1 MPIVKKIKTEV
12 GILGIWKLSESAD
25 DLGSLFQFSNQEK
38 KEFKKFKAKRRK
50 TEYLAVRLLLQ
61 DLLNKKQEIQY
72 HKSGKPEL
80 KDIQKN
86 VSISHSSDFVVVFIS
101 ENRIGIDVE
110 NTQRNIEKVAVRFL
124 HEEEFRQIQNLENPQ
139 TATILYWSAKEAIFK
154 CAEEKGV
161 QFNKQIFIPT
171 FEIKSEGQFTG
182 TLTTN
187 STTTNYKLWYLF
199 YENNVIAYCVERELL
214 T

>member
-38 KEFKKFKAKRRK
+38 KEFKKFKVKRRK

-187 STTTNYKLWYLF
+187 SAITNYKLWYLF